1 MRRGWRSGAQAVAT
15 VAGLIVMIAVSAG
28 ATAAN
33 APDRSLRPNARPDP
47 AAVAALT
54 PTPAAAAVTVS
65 SDLRPQGRPPS
76 EQAVAMAALRLPM
89 MPTGPEAS
97 LRPHL
102 RPGDLAEKILFGK
115 RKRRKTSVCGD
126 IDIQG
131 AEVGAVPGRLNGCGA
146 KNAVRV
152 RSVAGVTLS
161 QQSVMTCDTARALKK
176 WVERD
181 VVKAFGRR
189 DKVVALRVAAHY
201 SCRTRNNRPGAKISE
216 HGRAKAIDIS
226 GFVLESGKV
235 ITVLKGWTA
244 RATRKGLRKMWKGAC
259 GPFGTVLGPLSDR
272 YHLDHFHLDVARHR
286 GGPYCR

>member
-1 MRRGWRSGAQAVAT
+1 MRRGWT
-15 VAGLIVMIAVSAG
+15 AGLRALSIAGGLTALIAASAG

-33 APDRSLRPNARPDP
+33 APETSLRPNARPDLVSG
-47 AAVAALT
+47 ATVTAAALSVI
-54 PTPAAAAVTVS
+54 AQ
-65 SDLRPQGRPPS
+65 LRPQSRPQS
-76 EQAVAMAALRLPM
+76 EQAIALAALSLPLV
-89 MPTGPEAS
+89 PAGPDAS

-115 RKRRKTSVCGD
+115 RKRRETSVCGD

-131 AEVGAVPGRLNGCGA
+131 SKVGTVPGRLNGCGA

-181 VVKAFGRR
+181 VIKAFGRR
-189 DKVVALRVAAHY
+189 DKVVSLRVAAHY

-216 HGRAKAIDIS
+216 HGRGKAIDIS

>member
-1 MRRGWRSGAQAVAT
+1 MRRGWT
-15 VAGLIVMIAVSAG
+15 AGLRALSIAGGLTALIAASAG

-33 APDRSLRPNARPDP
+33 APETSLRPSARPDLVSG
-47 AAVAALT
+47 ATVTAAALS
-54 PTPAAAAVTVS
+54 VTEK
-65 SDLRPQGRPPS
+65 LRPQSRPQS
-76 EQAVAMAALRLPM
+76 DQAIALAALSLPLV
-89 MPTGPEAS
+89 PAGPDAS

-131 AEVGAVPGRLNGCGA
+131 SKVGTVPGRLNGCGA

-181 VVKAFGRR
+181 VIKAFGRR
-189 DKVVALRVAAHY
+189 DKVVSLRVAAHY

-216 HGRAKAIDIS
+216 HGRGKAIDIS

>member
-1 MRRGWRSGAQAVAT
+1 MRRGWT
-15 VAGLIVMIAVSAG
+15 AGLRALSIAGGLTALIAASAG

-33 APDRSLRPNARPDP
+33 APETSLRPNARPDLVSG
-47 AAVAALT
+47 ATVTAAALS
-54 PTPAAAAVTVS
+54 VTAE
-65 SDLRPQGRPPS
+65 LRPQSRPQS
-76 EQAVAMAALRLPM
+76 EQAIALAALSLPLV
-89 MPTGPEAS
+89 PAGPDAS

-131 AEVGAVPGRLNGCGA
+131 SKVGTVPGRLNGCGA

-181 VVKAFGRR
+181 VIKAFGRR
-189 DKVVALRVAAHY
+189 DKVVSLRVAAHY

-216 HGRAKAIDIS
+216 HGRGKAIDIS